1 VPSCDHGRQH
11 FTRFRFVEANSARAQ
26 FLLAFSRY
34 VKFDQ
39 TSRIKYLFKK
49 IFMQSVADEK
59 HETASIDG
67 KPVID
72 ARRLV
77 KRFGGMTAV
86 AGISLV
92 LQQGEMIGLI
102 GPNGAGK
109 TTLFNLIAGSL
120 RPSSGEI
127 WISGREVSQDRPEL
141 RIARGVGRTFQIPR
155 PFAEMTVL
163 ENVLTGAQEQDG
175 ERLFAN
181 FFNPG
186 RIARQ
191 ERAAI
196 DKARSLLSFVTLSGL
211 ENEPARILSGGQRK
225 LLEFARILMAD
236 PTAILLDEP
245 AAGVNPAL
253 LETIMERVLEL
264 NAQGKSILLIEHNM
278 DMVSRLCSRVMAM
291 ASGRHLAEGT
301 PEEVATNPAVIEA
314 YLGGAA

>member
-1 VPSCDHGRQH
+1 
-11 FTRFRFVEANSARAQ
+11 
-26 FLLAFSRY
+26 
-34 VKFDQ
+34 
-39 TSRIKYLFKK
+39 
-49 IFMQSVADEK
+49 MQSVADET
-59 HETASIDG
+59 HETASTDG

-92 LQQGEMIGLI
+92 LRRGEMIGLI

-120 RPSSGEI
+120 KPSSGEI

-163 ENVLTGAQEQDG
+163 ENVLTGAQDQDG
-175 ERLFAN
+175 ESLFAN

-191 ERAAI
+191 ERVAI

-211 ENEPARILSGGQRK
+211 ENEPARVLSGGQRK
-225 LLEFARILMAD
+225 LLELARILMAD

-301 PEEVATNPAVIEA
+301 PGEVATNPAVIEA